1 MGQGILVL
9 EAIAGI
15 VVVAGLLLYGAR
27 RAARGLGQTSFLRQ
41 LVAVSI
47 IFVLSIG
54 LVAAVFGYMRLAR
67 LAIPGV
73 LAGRCARARALRI
86 GSSGHGFGCVRVSCT
101 AVDRAPFQSRIQK
114 FRGHRLGWLDEAEI
128 I

>member
-1 MGQGILVL
+1 ML

-27 RAARGLGQTSFLRQ
+27 RAARRAVLGQTSFLRQ

-47 IFVLSIG
+47 IFVLSVG

-67 LAIPGV
+67 LAVPGV
-73 LAGRCARARALRI
+73 LAGRCARARA
-86 GSSGHGFGCVRVSCT
+86 SSGGCVRVSCT
-101 AVDRAPFQSRIQK
+101 AVQSSPFSSLV
-114 FRGHRLGWLDEAEI
+114 FRNSVAAGLGWLDEAEI
-128 I
+128 IPE